1 MMWFAESM
9 KRFLKNSYYRWF
21 FSDAEYSVSSWL
33 ITTSSRH
40 HIENLWVI
48 FHELSLHA
56 FQKPLVFLLHRN
68 FWLRKILHRFCRF
81 QVFLRIFSFIIF
93 KNVFFFISYLS
104 RTLSKITFF
113 EIRFKSDWIESRQNE
128 SIIRQTVI
136 VHADMTV
143 GTFLRHRI
151 QGYVKLLIPYVSLHE
166 VLGPL
171 LDNMASC
178 CRRQDMG
185 DRFHDKYPLPT
196 SINQTDLPNRCITVL
211 ANLFLT

>member
-1 MMWFAESM
+1 MLNTRS
-9 KRFLKNSYYRWF
+9 L
-21 FSDAEYSVSSWL
+21 VG
-33 ITTSSRH
+33 SSRH
-40 HIENLWVI
+40 QVGTILKTYELYFMNFPCMHSRSLWSSFFIEISDFEKFFIDFVDSK
-48 FHELSLHA
+48 F
-56 FQKPLVFLLHRN
+56 FFGFFLLS
-68 FWLRKILHRFCRF
+68 
-81 QVFLRIFSFIIF
+81 FSKMF
-93 KNVFFFISYLS
+93 FFFISYLS

-211 ANLFLT
+211 ANLFST

>member
-1 MMWFAESM
+1 MLKIES
-9 KRFLKNSYYRWF
+9 L
-21 FSDAEYSVSSWL
+21 V
-33 ITTSSRH
+33 TTSSRH
-40 HIENLWVI
+40 HIENLWVV

-81 QVFLRIFSFIIF
+81 QVFPRFFSVSIF
-93 KNVFFFISYLS
+93 KNILLFFSSSTFQNN
-104 RTLSKITFF
+104 FF

-143 GTFLRHRI
+143 RMFLRHRI
-151 QGYVKLLIPYVSLHE
+151 QGYVKLLIPYVSQHE

-171 LDNMASC
+171 LAHMTSFCWRNFSL
-178 CRRQDMG
+178 QISITNI
-185 DRFHDKYPLPT
+185 DKTNRPTKSMLYCFSQPLF
-196 SINQTDLPNRCITVL
+196 NLNRIVIGRLVRWYHVVSQYCTTNAEITQ
-211 ANLFLT
+211 